1 LCPLCLCDSLHSLAS
16 RTVSQNTF
24 YPPNPKEPA
33 GFWVDDE
40 KPAFWV
46 VDEKPAFWVV
56 EKPAF
61 WVDDEKAEKAGFL
74 MMRNPL
80 SELMIRNPLS

>member
-46 VDEKPAFWVV
+46 D